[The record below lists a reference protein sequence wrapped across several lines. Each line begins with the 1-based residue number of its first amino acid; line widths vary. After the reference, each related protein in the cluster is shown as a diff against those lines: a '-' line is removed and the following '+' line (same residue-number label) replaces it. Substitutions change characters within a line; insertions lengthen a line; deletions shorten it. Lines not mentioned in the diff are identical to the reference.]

1 MKKLILVLLIAQG
14 VFINGNT
21 HAQAIQRET
30 PSIFYVD
37 SNNGNDNNSG
47 DIDNPFQSL
56 DKALEL
62 VGERANKGIRS
73 DKIYLRAGRYK
84 KVSASTLYR
93 LELKGTQDDFAE
105 LSAMPREP
113 NAPGAVQRKSGNWY
127 EKVVFDDAYIIDT
140 PWEKVPGDK
149 NIWKTSPGF
158 TLLEWTHQNL
168 WPWTRTEK
176 GFPLTKNDDTPETT
190 QFTVAP
196 YMLMQDGEPTIW
208 MDDIE
213 SITEPGMR
221 TYDHQTGELFV
232 FPYEDK
238 NPNNSTWESWYG
250 GPEDFEIGTLH
261 LDGEGRALFD
271 GNMEF
276 AAIRGFE
283 FYMFNKVFEF
293 HRRKYD
299 KESERVIQRNVL
311 LEDNLF
317 RYGWIHILLDG
328 NTVNQKQK
336 DIILPRYHDRF
347 AWTARNNVFYR
358 PSRECFQL
366 HGDNHVFEY
375 NDIIEHLGPWAGP
388 AACVSAVNTRNTRN
402 ALIRNNYIVGHGNN
416 RYRNGSV
423 FMIEVGGP
431 AGDRAGSHKTEEG
444 DYTFGGQTYENN
456 LLVDIKGPAMVL
468 GKGGVRMRN
477 ITVRNNIFKKGN
489 GAPAIQLSSAHM
501 NLTIE
506 NNIFYDQ
513 QVAIALAGGK
523 NYLEFYQSVP
533 SVINITNNIFSQNQ
547 KTIDKQLFS
556 PYSSSK
562 LNIGNNLFYRNGQE
576 EARDGVYRYD
586 PMFRA
591 PERLDFRPAPGVT
604 IMGEFN
610 FPGPYPVDGSFMLGL
625 DWWNRSHQQDK
636 MKK

>member
-1 MKKLILVLLIAQG
+1 MLFLAQIG
-14 VFINGNT
+14 IISGCANT
-21 HAQAIQRET
+21 HNLT
-30 PSIFYVD
+30 GNSPSVFYVD
-37 SNNGNDNNSG
+37 SKNGKDSNSG

-62 VGERANKGIRS
+62 VGERVKKGILS

-93 LELKGTQDDFAE
+93 LELKGTQDNFAE
-105 LSAMPREP
+105 LSAMPAEP

-127 EKVVFDDAYIIDT
+127 EEVIFDDAYAIDT
-140 PWEKVPGDK
+140 PWEKVPGEK

-158 TLLEWTHQNL
+158 TRLEWTHQNL

-190 QFTVAP
+190 LFTVAP

-208 MDDIE
+208 MDDTK
-213 SITEPGMR
+213 SLTDPGMR
-221 TYDHQTGELFV
+221 TYNHQTGELFV
-232 FPYEDK
+232 IPYDGK
-238 NPNNSTWESWYG
+238 DPNNSTWESWYG

-261 LDGEGRALFD
+261 LDGEGRGLFD
-271 GNMEF
+271 GNLEF

-283 FYMFNKVFEF
+283 FYMFNKIFEF
-293 HRRKYD
+293 HRRKYHN
-299 KESERVIQRNVL
+299 ESERVIQRNVL
-311 LEDNLF
+311 MEDNLF

-328 NTVNQKQK
+328 NTVNHTQR
-336 DIILPRYHDRF
+336 DIILPRYHDRS
-347 AWTARNNVFYR
+347 AWTVRNNVYYR
-358 PSRECFQL
+358 ASRECFQL

-375 NDIIEHLGPWAGP
+375 NDIIERLGPWAGP

-402 ALIRNNYIVGHGNN
+402 ALIRNNYIVKHGKN

-431 AGDRAGSHKTEEG
+431 SGDESGTHKTNGG
-444 DYTFGGQTYENN
+444 DYRFGGQTYENN
-456 LLVDIKGPAMVL
+456 LLEDITGPALIM

-477 ITVRNNIFKKGN
+477 ITIRNNIFKTGRHS
-489 GAPAIQLSSAHM
+489 AAIRLSSAHM

-513 QVAIALAGGK
+513 EESISLAGGK

-533 SVINITNNIFSQNQ
+533 SVISIKGNIFAKNN

-556 PYSSSK
+556 PHKSSK
-562 LNIGNNLFYRNGQE
+562 LYIGDNLYYENKQQVLGERSLQ
-576 EARDGVYRYD
+576 YD

-591 PERLDFRPAPGVT
+591 PERLDFRPASGQSNHLDYY
-604 IMGEFN
+604 FA
-610 FPGPYPVDGSFMLGL
+610 GPYPADGSYIIGM
-625 DWWNRSHQQDK
+625 DWWNRNQYIETIK
-636 MKK
+636 